1 MIGLHN
7 RDVHLCFEIT
17 RLVLRGGGSNHSQ
30 LTPVIINTSPSLM
43 LCSEVVTLCYTL
55 CVFWCVSAKII
66 RILVWE
72 SCYHCLQE
80 CVYLETDHK
89 CTICREKN
97 SFIGAG
103 TILSIGS

>member
-17 RLVLRGGGSNHSQ
+17 GLVLGGSNHLQ
-30 LTPVIINTSPSLM
+30 LTPVIINSSPSLM
-43 LCSEVVTLCYTL
+43 LCSEVVTLCYTV
-55 CVFWCVSAKII
+55 CF
-66 RILVWE
+66 LVCFCKNNKDIGWV